1 MNDTDM
7 ITLIFA
13 TIDDIVKTI
22 NLDPKPGPNGRLSES
37 EILTLMVIYPILK
50 PFCKLNRF
58 YDWINWNFK
67 HLFPNMPDYTRIL
80 RLFVKNK
87 ELLFYIMRKLSDTNS
102 FGLVVDGTPIG
113 VMEAIRG
120 KFAKSFRDARKV
132 KCASKNEW
140 HFGFL
145 LVLVIDQ
152 QGTITTANIGVEA
165 EVKQLENIIEDLK
178 DKWFLADLGYR
189 SKAMHEKYWEE
200 KQIAIK
206 LTGGKERQWIEN
218 VIGFLKD
225 KLGLSRIRGVRKTP
239 AFLARVY
246 SILCAY
252 NLYVKLNLPI

>member
-13 TIDDIVKTI
+13 TIDDIVKSI
-22 NLDPKPGPNGRLSES
+22 DLDLKPGPKGNLSES
-37 EILTLMVIYPILK
+37 EILTLMVLHPILK
-50 PFCKLNRF
+50 PFCKLSRF
-58 YDWINWNFK
+58 YQWINCNFR
-67 HLFPNMPDYTRIL
+67 HLFPNIPDYTRIL
-80 RLFVKNK
+80 RLFESNK
-87 ELLFYIMRKLSDTNS
+87 ELLFYVMTKLSDPNS
-102 FGLVVDGTPIG
+102 FGLVVDGTPVG

-120 KFAKSFRDARKV
+120 KFAKSFTDARKV
-132 KCASKNEW
+132 KCASKKEW

-145 LVLVIDQ
+145 LVLMIDQ
-152 QGTITTANIGVEA
+152 QGCITTANIGIEA
-165 EVKQLENIIEDLK
+165 EVKQLENILEDLK
-178 DKWFLADLGYR
+178 DRWVLADLGYR
-189 SKAMHEKYWEE
+189 GKDIHKKFWDD

-246 SILCAY
+246 SMLCAY
-252 NLYVKLNLPI
+252 NLCVKLNLPI